1 MTSAVKTPS
10 RSLHGFTLI
19 EIVMVLAIAAV
30 LLGGAV
36 TIMVFAT
43 DERDLRKTSGQVELL
58 ARRART
64 ISILQ
69 QIPYA
74 LEFRPGVV
82 RLLPFAEA
90 GQEDTKKTVGGHSI
104 GGERVVAPSVGAV
117 SPVHDQLSFDGKM
130 ASFLRRWNTVEWL
143 PMSDRFPLIWRF
155 DPDGLCEPVSVRLT
169 IGSNYIE
176 DTYHPLTASICDTV
190 MEVK

>member
-1 MTSAVKTPS
+1 MTSAVKTQS
-10 RSLHGFTLI
+10 RSKHGFTLV

-90 GQEDTKKTVGGHSI
+90 GQDDKKTVGGHSI
-104 GGERVVAPSVGAV
+104 GGERVVIPSSGAV
-117 SPVHDQLSFDGKM
+117 SPVHDQLNLDGKM
-130 ASFLRRWNTVEWL
+130 ASFVRRWNTVEWL
-143 PMSDRFPLIWRF
+143 PMSDHFPHIWRF
-155 DPDGLCEPVSVRLT
+155 DPDGLSEPVSVRLT